1 MARVGSDGVT
11 RSAFE
16 TLVNKNRRCLMQD
29 ILRLTLI
36 LLAAFL
42 TLAASAGT
50 NAASCP
56 RWPETI
62 YLLRHAEKRDQTD
75 DSPLSSAGWQ
85 RAGGLPR
92 ALSRVQVGA
101 ILVSDKQRTRQT
113 AMALEADTGMTPRA
127 FAQSELKELIE
138 AVCAAGQS
146 KGKAVVVVGHT
157 TTVPEVMKSLGLKP
171 LTPEFGDLYVVNTAT
186 WSVEQ
191 RRYGDCSEGDSQLSK
206 VNNHE

>member
-1 MARVGSDGVT
+1 
-11 RSAFE
+11 
-16 TLVNKNRRCLMQD
+16 MQE

-36 LLAAFL
+36 LLAALL
-42 TLAASAGT
+42 TSAADAGA

-56 RWPETI
+56 QWPETI
-62 YLLRHAEKRDQTD
+62 YLLRHAEKRDKTD

-85 RAGGLPR
+85 RAGGLPQ
-92 ALSRVQVGA
+92 ALAEVQVGA

-113 AMALEADTGMTPRA
+113 AMALEAYTGMTPKA
-127 FAQSELKELIE
+127 FAQSDLKELIE
-138 AVCAAGQS
+138 AVCAAGRS

-157 TTVPEVMKSLGLKP
+157 TTVPEVMTSLGLKP

-186 WSVEQ
+186 RSVEQ